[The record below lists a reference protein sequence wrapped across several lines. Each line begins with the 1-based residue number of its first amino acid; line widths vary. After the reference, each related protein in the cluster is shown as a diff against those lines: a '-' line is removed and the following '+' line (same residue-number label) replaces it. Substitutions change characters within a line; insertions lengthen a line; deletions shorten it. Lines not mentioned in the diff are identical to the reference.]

1 MEQDAVK
8 CARFILSLHN
18 DGYYVDKE
26 TLSAAKNIM
35 DDYVYE
41 NDCTDDID
49 DGFQE
54 GLDDGD
60 YDTIF

>member
-1 MEQDAVK
+1 MEQDAVT

-26 TLSAAKNIM
+26 TLAAAKNIM

-41 NDCTDDID
+41 NDCTDEID
-49 DGFQE
+49 DDNPISYDE
-54 GLDDGD
+54 DD
-60 YDTIF
+60 TLF